1 MTDRQSNGP
10 ADTDVN
16 PADGGPVAD
25 ADPAQAGDTSNGRL
39 EDAPEAAAVS
49 SDDDPP
55 TGDTAVLEDLEA
67 ALETTRIELDRTR
80 DRFVR
85 LAAEFDNYRKRTE
98 REKLDAYARAQ
109 ADLIARMLDAVDDLE
124 RVADFDENT
133 PSKALLEGVQL
144 VEKKLLAAFE
154 AVGLRRLDAAGKPFD
169 PLSMEALATVPTE
182 DPAEDEKVS
191 DVFQAGYRFGELL
204 VRPARVRVKK
214 LED

>member
-10 ADTDVN
+10 ADMDTGPTNDSHGADSSAAEATDTE
-16 PADGGPVAD
+16 PDTTASAADTA
-25 ADPAQAGDTSNGRL
+25 
-39 EDAPEAAAVS
+39 
-49 SDDDPP
+49 DDPP
-55 TGDTAVLEDLEA
+55 AGDGAALEDLEA
-67 ALETTRIELDRTR
+67 ALETTRIELDRAQ

-109 ADLIARMLDAVDDLE
+109 ADLVARMLDAVDDLE

-169 PLSMEALATVPTE
+169 PSSMEGLATVPTE
-182 DPAEDEKVS
+182 IPEEDDTVA
-191 DVFQAGYRFGELL
+191 DVFQAGYRFGDLL

>member
-10 ADTDVN
+10 ADMNTGPTDDSHG
-16 PADGGPVAD
+16 ADSSAAEVTETEP
-25 ADPAQAGDTSNGRL
+25 DTTES
-39 EDAPEAAAVS
+39 AAAG
-49 SDDDPP
+49 
-55 TGDTAVLEDLEA
+55 GDAAALEDLEA
-67 ALETTRIELDRTR
+67 ALETTRIELDRAQ

-109 ADLIARMLDAVDDLE
+109 ADLVARMLDAVDDLE

-169 PLSMEALATVPTE
+169 PLSMEGLATVPTE
-182 DPAEDEKVS
+182 VPEEDDTVA
-191 DVFQAGYRFGELL
+191 DVFQAGYRFGDLL

-214 LED
+214 FED